1 MSSELSS
8 HHSIVLDSEPTA
20 IVGACKKILSELTAN
35 DFGQEDVFAVHLAV
49 QEAFVNALK
58 HGNKMDSSKKV
69 RIDYCVSCDK
79 VDISMTDEGP
89 GFEPE
94 EVPDPR
100 CGENIYKAN
109 GRGLLLMR
117 SYMDMVE
124 YNEQG
129 NCVHLVRYREKPKL
143 AGTGQ

>member
-1 MSSELSS
+1 MASELSS
-8 HHSIVLDSEPTA
+8 HHSIVLDSEPSA
-20 IVGACKKILSELTAN
+20 IVGAFKEILSELSAN
-35 DFGQEDVFAVHLAV
+35 AFGQEDVFAVHLAV

-58 HGNKMDSSKKV
+58 HGNKMDISKKV
-69 RIDYCVSCDK
+69 RIDYCVSREK
-79 VDISMTDEGP
+79 VDISMTDEGT
-89 GFEPE
+89 GFDPE

-124 YNEQG
+124 YNDCG
-129 NCVHLVRYREKPKL
+129 NCIHLVRYKEKPKL

>member
-1 MSSELSS
+1 MTSELSK
-8 HHSIVLDSEPTA
+8 HNSIELESTPTA
-20 IVGACKKILSELTAN
+20 IVGAFTEILSELTAK

-69 RIDYCVSCDK
+69 RINYCISRDK
-79 VDISMTDEGP
+79 VDISMTDEGC
-89 GFEPE
+89 GFDPE

-124 YNEQG
+124 YNESG
-129 NCVHLVRYREKPKL
+129 NCVHLVRSKEKPRF
-143 AGTGQ
+143 AGAEQ

>member
-1 MSSELSS
+1 MASELSS
-8 HHSIVLDSEPTA
+8 HHSIVIESNPTA
-20 IVGACKKILSELTAN
+20 IVGACKEILSELTAKA
-35 DFGQEDVFAVHLAV
+35 FSQEDVFAVHLAV
-49 QEAFVNALK
+49 QEAFINALK
-58 HGNKMDSSKKV
+58 HGNKMDSTKKV
-69 RIDYCVSCDK
+69 RIDYCVSSDK
-79 VDISMTDEGP
+79 VDISMTDEGC

-94 EVPDPR
+94 DVPDPR

-124 YNEQG
+124 YNDCG

>member
-1 MSSELSS
+1 MTSELSK
-8 HHSIVLDSEPTA
+8 HHSIELESTPTA
-20 IVGACKKILSELTAN
+20 IVGAFKEILSELTAK

-69 RIDYCVSCDK
+69 RIDYCISRDK
-79 VDISMTDEGP
+79 VDISMTDEGC
-89 GFEPE
+89 GFDPE

-124 YNEQG
+124 YNDCG
-129 NCVHLVRYREKPKL
+129 NCIHLVRYKEKPKL

>member
-1 MSSELSS
+1 MSSELSG
-8 HHSIVLDSEPTA
+8 HHSIVLESNPTA
-20 IVGACKKILSELTAN
+20 IVGACKEILSELTAKS
-35 DFGQEDVFAVHLAV
+35 FSQEDVFAVHLAI

-69 RIDYCVSCDK
+69 RIDYCVSSEK
-79 VDISMTDEGP
+79 VDISMTDEGL
-89 GFEPE
+89 GFDPDD
-94 EVPDPR
+94 VPDPR

-124 YNEQG
+124 YNDCG
-129 NCVHLVRYREKPKL
+129 NCIHLVRDKEKPRF
-143 AGTGQ
+143 AGAEQ